1 TVICQIDHQTLGHC
15 SRYSEPN
22 IAGISGEFVG
32 FARQKASGPF
42 TQIFGENCHAQSGT
56 GTAIEKTSDFDAS
69 RVSSLYQND
78 LTEIRVN
85 ALFGLNLIRAY

>member
-1 TVICQIDHQTLGHC
+1 M
-15 SRYSEPN
+15 
-22 IAGISGEFVG
+22 
-32 FARQKASGPF
+32 
-42 TQIFGENCHAQSGT
+42 FGENCHAQSGT

-85 ALFGLNLIRAY
+85 ALFGLNLMRAY